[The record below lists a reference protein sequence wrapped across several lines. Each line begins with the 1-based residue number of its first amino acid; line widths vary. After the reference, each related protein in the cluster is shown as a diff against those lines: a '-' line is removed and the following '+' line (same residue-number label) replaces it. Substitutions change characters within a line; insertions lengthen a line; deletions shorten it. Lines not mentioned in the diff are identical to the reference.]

1 MLKNKELS
9 LKDLTGQ
16 RLWQLQLSLKG
27 PEPIRVQAAAG
38 LLGPSPQEGPC
49 RMPGAGCTR
58 GCCCAARVL
67 GAGRAPAPLRG
78 TRVAARSRGWGRRPE
93 PRREGSLSLC
103 PSLPSFLC
111 SQVCWPTLASG
122 SLPGERL
129 NHAERLRHAVPRLGL
144 PQLQSVGGGS
154 LLQGGWSHLGEQP
167 SPSRAPSLQQVWR
180 RELSRQLA
188 EHQLSQENV
197 RQGNQQ
203 RREANISSR
212 A

>member
-78 TRVAARSRGWGRRPE
+78 TGVAARSRGWGRRPE

-144 PQLQSVGGGS
+144 PQLQSVGGG
-154 LLQGGWSHLGEQP
+154 QP
-167 SPSRAPSLQQVWR
+167 AAGRLEPSRGAAEPLSSSQPAAGMAQRALPAACRAP
-180 RELSRQLA
+180 A
-188 EHQLSQENV
+188 FP
-197 RQGNQQ
+197 GKC
-203 RREANISSR
+203 EAGKSAATGSKH
-212 A
+212 